1 MIKPSKKGVRYT
13 NRISSLEN
21 QKYEDSFINDA
32 LYRAMRPAL
41 SKQYEQFGLLRPVEM
56 WCDAKKACKK
66 VCESEYPVDC
76 IGSIYDA
83 LKDDWYGI
91 EMNENK
97 LNFAVTYQD
106 NIFAAREVIWC
117 MYAMLHSIEH
127 DNQTELCNKLLGLL
141 GESKNSFKNSA
152 EKAYDKAKTE
162 GYTPTF
168 EFSNRAKPTASV
180 GNVDQSE
187 PFTKQEEKETRTN
200 GAQMLPVLVMMER
213 LWSPLRLS
221 QLSRTDKAELLSIL
235 TGWSKDT
242 IYNKLSS
249 NIELSEKWHK
259 DDIDRINKLLP
270 HLGVKREI
278 KIE

>member
-1 MIKPSKKGVRYT
+1 MSRSYGEKT
-13 NRISSLEN
+13 LNRIKRN
-21 QKYEDSFINDA
+21 RIRYYEDMFINDA
-32 LYRAMRPAL
+32 LYRAMRPVLAE
-41 SKQYEQFGLLRPVEM
+41 QYDTFGLLRPVEM
-56 WCDAKKACKK
+56 WHEATLISKKL
-66 VCESEYPVDC
+66 CESQFPVDL
-76 IGSIYDA
+76 IPSIYDSMKEDWVGIQTERDVFRFGA
-83 LKDDWYGI
+83 LQDSNI
-91 EMNENK
+91 
-97 LNFAVTYQD
+97 LAV
-106 NIFAAREVIWC
+106 REIIWC
-117 MYAMLHSIEH
+117 VYAMLHSIEH

-141 GESKNSFKNSA
+141 GEWKNSFKNSA

-168 EFSNRAKPTASV
+168 KFSNRAKPTASV